1 MGIAADYTRFWW
13 DVRPHPKFGTLE
25 VRMPDQP
32 TSLAVTAAFTALVQA
47 LCVTVLEGDPPPY
60 DPPNRGL
67 YQQNRWG
74 ALRFGL
80 EAELFHPN
88 GERVSKASE
97 LAAELIELVRPAAE
111 RLGSA
116 ELLAGFDLS
125 TTEGERQ
132 LQARRDGGLKAVCA
146 DLVERTLSSS

>member
-1 MGIAADYTRFWW
+1 MAADYTRFWW

-32 TSLAVTAAFTALVQA
+32 TSLGVTAAFTALVQA
-47 LCVTVLEGDPPPY
+47 LSVTVLEGDPPEHDAPG
-60 DPPNRGL
+60 RGL

-80 EAELFHPN
+80 EAELFHPS
-88 GERVSKASE
+88 GERVAKASE

-116 ELLAGFDLS
+116 ELLLGFDLS
-125 TTEGERQ
+125 ATEGDQQR
-132 LQARRDGGLKAVCA
+132 QARRDGGLKAVCA

>member
-1 MGIAADYTRFWW
+1 
-13 DVRPHPKFGTLE
+13 
-25 VRMPDQP
+25 MPDQP
-32 TSLAVTAAFTALVQA
+32 TSLAITAAFTALVQA
-47 LCVTVLEGDPPPY
+47 LSVTVLEGDPPEY
-60 DPPNRGL
+60 DPPGRGL

-80 EAELFHPN
+80 EAELFHPS
-88 GERVSKASE
+88 GERVAKASE

-116 ELLAGFDLS
+116 ELLQAFDLS

-132 LQARRDGGLKAVCA
+132 REARREGGLKAVCA
-146 DLVERTLSSS
+146 DLVARTLESS